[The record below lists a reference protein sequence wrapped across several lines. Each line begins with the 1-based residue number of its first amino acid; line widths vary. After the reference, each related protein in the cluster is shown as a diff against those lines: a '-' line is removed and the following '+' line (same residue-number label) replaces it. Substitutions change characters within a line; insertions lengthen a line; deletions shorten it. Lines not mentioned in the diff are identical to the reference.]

1 MDLCWTFYPDY
12 TLMLGGLDI
21 CQILGSNPSL
31 PKAFQSYFASFVIT
45 GNPNSK
51 RGAGTIEWRNFGA
64 VGEVLSM
71 DGAEFKMAHD
81 DKVPTDRCGF
91 WQSAPYCTTCG
102 G

>member
-1 MDLCWTFYPDY
+1 
-12 TLMLGGLDI
+12 MLGGLDI
-21 CQILGSNPSL
+21 CQILGSNSSQ
-31 PKAFQSYFASFVIT
+31 PKAFQSYLASFVLT

-91 WQSAPYCTTCG
+91 WQPAPYCTTCG